1 MAELLFGTGHQ
12 LWPALPM
19 PGFGHPATFPVNR
32 PAIIVQGSA
41 PDLSSTPV
49 NPTVSP
55 AFDVNSGITPQALLA
70 TVAMRRGQP
79 GGPSNDQEVEDFVY
93 DALDLLP
100 GGNDIEVR
108 CENGRVTLT
117 GTVPHKRLKRDAG
130 EIVWAIPSVN
140 DVQNNLTIATR
151 RRSRA
156 QGRETEATST
166 SSGASRKPA

>member
-1 MAELLFGTGHQ
+1 MAELLFGTGPQ
-12 LWPALPM
+12 LWPALPV
-19 PGFGHPATFPVNR
+19 PGFGHPATFPANR

-41 PDLSSTPV
+41 QDPSSAPV
-49 NPTVSP
+49 NPTMSP
-55 AFDVNSGITPQALLA
+55 AFDFNTGITPQALLA

-79 GGPSNDQEVEDFVY
+79 GGPSNDQDVEDFVY

-140 DVQNNLTIATR
+140 DAQNNITIATR

-156 QGRETEATST
+156 QGRETEAST